1 MNESVIK
8 GIQLILLLLE
18 GAANATVAVTKLN
31 AAITAARA
39 EGRDITPA
47 ELAAAAEINNEKLDE
62 VLALLGFPRVE

>member
-18 GAANATVAVTKLN
+18 GAANASVAITKLN
-31 AAITAARA
+31 ATINAARA
-39 EGRDITPA
+39 EGRDVSLE

-62 VLALLGFPRVE
+62 VLALLGFPR